1 MAVVLA
7 FAGRVQPCN
16 ERQLPAVRDD
26 AQCGACTGES
36 RTGPQD
42 VEKPLPIEP
51 LDSGP
56 HRSFRSTPTRDGEAE
71 KWPALAKPS
80 RSRWKYTRPP

>member
-51 LDSGP
+51 LRQ
-56 HRSFRSTPTRDGEAE
+56 RSSSVVPVYADPRR
-71 KWPALAKPS
+71 
-80 RSRWKYTRPP
+80 